1 MARRGRFGRSG
12 GSQNLTMLVYQLMK
26 QQMQDELEAILKA
39 YETNMA
45 AGIYEAQFNGQNV
58 DGEFVL
64 SYYRQMLA
72 GFPPGSTEYETI
84 NSRLQAFE
92 ERYRTDVQNLIINA
106 MNNGTRIDFG
116 LLGSGFQNKGISEV
130 ELSDV
135 QSWADQE
142 IADLI
147 ANGQQE
153 QADKIS
159 GVVFVAKFNVENDG
173 KSAAYS
179 RGDISA
185 SEYAKWLSG
194 EMQGALDAGLTTSSE
209 AYRQIMKLQASM
221 SKTATE
227 NGQVEAYNNYVNRIN
242 SLQNRLDGAATKLFD
257 KYKQLGGIHAASID
271 ALIAANNG
279 DAYAAF
285 QYLAKVRG
293 SQEDPVYGAIYGAIF
308 DQLGTDPEE
317 MGFADAV
324 FEVNSI
330 LNSMQDQGFKGVKPE
345 DREKLEDALQ
355 GVIAGNNSFVVQS
368 GISFSGTAGQTAIS
382 TLFKDLKGA
391 GAYSVQEG
399 IQQDLVSGHPDLVR
413 DAFKRFGQ
421 LASSI
426 DTTGYEYLMAFAQG
440 KFSAEL
446 IGPEQKSWFTQSE
459 LSDGYITD
467 QEFERAVGSRPF
479 NEGEL
484 TRWID
489 GIVVHATKGLPFP
502 GAVGAGDTTANSIV
516 KAYLD
521 SRVHDI
527 VVKNGGTMVV
537 SPSGVMSVSTTSTD
551 PGGQNMSRAVMLPAG
566 SDGKVRFAR
575 AVPLEIHFDV
585 DGDNPKPYN
594 FPISIQVFNTGGNA
608 RGDNTFMVLSNGKG
622 TSHQIPWYQG
632 RKWLESMGYTIDDN
646 QFHTPGENG
655 AMILIS
661 RETPI
666 RDTQEWTERFKNFD
680 NPASQYFWGKTSAG
694 NGLGIIDVNE
704 NTVSTTYNYG
714 IVGNKNY
721 LDSVIRGIIS
731 TGRESILAKATEM
744 AAAEGREVTRDYI
757 NRAAFETIPFYS
769 RADNTDILEMELL
782 MRHPT
787 ISNTFNSWYSNIKPG
802 RIPMVTDAAGRPVMG
817 TNPYS
822 GGPNAGNELM
832 NDIKS
837 FWDNLG
843 KPQLPGPQGKAPT
856 NPLDV
861 IGSALSGVGGFLG
874 EVFKNRPTMVSK
886 PPQLN
891 VKATTPQAVPPVKIS
906 SYTTGY
912 TEPPKST
919 IKTTAIK
926 PPTTGVTQNTVKT
939 NTGVGVNS
947 GTGVYPKA
955 T

>member
-1 MARRGRFGRSG
+1 
-12 GSQNLTMLVYQLMK
+12 MLVYQLMK

-39 YETNMA
+39 YETNMS
-45 AGIYEAQFNGQNV
+45 AGTYESQFNGQNV

-64 SYYRQMLA
+64 NYYRQMLA
-72 GFPPGSTEYETI
+72 GFPPGSTEYETV
-84 NSRLQAFE
+84 NSKLKAFE
-92 ERYRTDVQNLIINA
+92 EKYRTDVQNLIINA

-116 LLGSGFQNKGISEV
+116 LLGSSFQNKGVSEV

-135 QSWADQE
+135 QGWADQE

-147 ANGQQE
+147 ANGENE

-185 SEYAKWLSG
+185 SQYAEWLSG
-194 EMQGALDAGLTTSSE
+194 EMKGALDAGLTSSSE

-221 SKTATE
+221 QKTATE
-227 NGQVEAYNNYVNRIN
+227 TGQTEAYNRYVNRIN
-242 SLQNRLDGAATKLFD
+242 SLQDRLDGAATKLFD
-257 KYKQLGGIHAASID
+257 KYKQLGGIHSAAID

-279 DAYAAF
+279 DAYSAF

-293 SQEDPVYGAIYGAIF
+293 SQEDPEYGAIYGAIF
-308 DQLGTDPEE
+308 DTIGTDPEE
-317 MGFADAV
+317 LGFADSV

-330 LNSMQDQGFKGVKPE
+330 LNSMQDSGFKGVKPE
-345 DREKLEDALQ
+345 DREKLEDALD
-355 GVIAGNNSFVVQS
+355 GVIAGNNSFVVAS

-399 IQQDLVSGHPDLVR
+399 IRQDLVSGHPDLIR
-413 DAFKRFGQ
+413 DAFTKFGT
-421 LASSI
+421 LAASI
-426 DTTGYEYLMAFAQG
+426 DTTGYEYLVQFSKG

-446 IGPEQKSWFTQSE
+446 VGPEQKGWFTQAE
-459 LSDGYITD
+459 LADGYITD
-467 QEFERAVGSRPF
+467 QEFERAVSARPF

-502 GAVGAGDTTANSIV
+502 GAVGAGDTSANSIV

-521 SRVHDI
+521 ARVHDI
-527 VVKNGGTMVV
+527 VVRNGGTMVV
-537 SPSGVMSVSTTSTD
+537 NPSGVMSVSTTSVD
-551 PGGQNMSRAVMLPAG
+551 PGGEGISRAVMLPAG

-575 AVPLEIHFDV
+575 AIPLMINMNVP
-585 DGDNPKPYN
+585 GDNPKPYN
-594 FPISIQVFNTGGNA
+594 FPIDIQIFNTGGNA
-608 RGDNTFMVLSNGKG
+608 RGDNTFMVLTNGNG
-622 TSHQIPWYQG
+622 TSHQIPWYKG
-632 RKWLESMGYTIDDN
+632 RQWLESMGYTIDDN

-655 AMILIS
+655 AQILVS
-661 RETPI
+661 RETPL
-666 RDTQEWTERFKNFD
+666 RNTQEWTERFKNFD

-694 NGLGIIDVNE
+694 NGLGILDVNE
-704 NTVSTTYNYG
+704 NTVSSTYNYG
-714 IVGNKNY
+714 IVGNKSY
-721 LDSVIRGIIS
+721 LDSVIKGIIS
-731 TGRESILAKATEM
+731 TGRDSILAKATEM
-744 AAAEGREVTRDYI
+744 ATADGKQVDRDYI
-757 NRAAFETIPFYS
+757 NRAAFNTIPFYN

-787 ISNTFNSWYSNIKPG
+787 ITNTFNSWYANIQPG
-802 RIPMVTDAAGRPVMG
+802 RVPLVTDGAGRPVMDPTG
-817 TNPYS
+817 MS

-861 IGSALSGVGGFLG
+861 IGSAISGVGGFLG
-874 EVFKNRPTMVSK
+874 EVFKNRPTMVNK
-886 PPQLN
+886 PPQLD
-891 VKATTPQAVPPVKIS
+891 VKATAPQAVPPVKIS

-912 TEPPKST
+912 TAPPKSP
-919 IKTTAIK
+919 IKTTSVK
-926 PPTTGVTQNTVKT
+926 PPATTTSTATVKT

-947 GTGVYPKA
+947 GSGVYPKA